1 MHGSMTRVE
10 LGQTVQPAAQPSSPV
25 FLVKNINSVT
35 GSDPVGL
42 KDIKGVLYFQA
53 NEDWAPRTLWR
64 SDGSEAGTYKVDLGS
79 NDGRRPDP
87 GK

>member
-53 NEDWAPRTLWR
+53 NED
-64 SDGSEAGTYKVDLGS
+64 
-79 NDGRRPDP
+79 
-87 GK
+87 